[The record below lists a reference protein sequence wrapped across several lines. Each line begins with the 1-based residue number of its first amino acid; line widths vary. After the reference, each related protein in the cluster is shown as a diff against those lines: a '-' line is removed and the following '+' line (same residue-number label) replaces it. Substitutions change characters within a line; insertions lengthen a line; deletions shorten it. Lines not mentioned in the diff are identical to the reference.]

1 MTSKFIVEDWKRVTS
16 KSTQARLEQRLPV
29 LLLSRMGCP
38 AAQALF
44 EDYAQATMEHFEATD
59 KLSNLVG
66 QHGPFEEQKEDVER
80 AHEKC
85 SAAWLALEQHWAQHS
100 CRETGEKL

>member
-1 MTSKFIVEDWKRVTS
+1 MECR
-16 KSTQARLEQRLPV
+16 
-29 LLLSRMGCP
+29 

-44 EDYAQATMEHFEATD
+44 EDYAQAAMEHFEAAD

-66 QHGPFEEQKEDVER
+66 QHGPFAEQKADVER

-85 SAAWLALEQHWAQHS
+85 SAAQLALEQHWAQHS
-100 CRETGEKL
+100 CRCAIWKSVSFWAVSSHRLIYSSGAKC

>member
-1 MTSKFIVEDWKRVTS
+1 M
-16 KSTQARLEQRLPV
+16 

-44 EDYAQATMEHFEATD
+44 EDYAQAAMEHFEAVD

-66 QHGPFEEQKEDVER
+66 QHGPFAEQKEDAER
-80 AHEKC
+80 THEKC
-85 SAAWLALEQHWAQHS
+85 SAARLALEQHWAQHR
-100 CRETGEKL
+100 CRETGEEL